1 MKKGQI
7 YTGIVER
14 MEFPNRGIIYIEGE
28 KAIVKNGLPGQEITF
43 VVNKK
48 RNGRCEGRVLK
59 VERESPLAS
68 RMRPTTLDE
77 DPIQ

>member
-48 RNGRCEGRVLK
+48 RNGRCEGRVLNRLWK
-59 VERESPLAS
+59 PQRTAALILACAG
-68 RMRPTTLDE
+68 DV
-77 DPIQ
+77 